1 MGLFAKI
8 AGFIGGST
16 VKTIADTVKAYFPPS
31 MSEKEKADLSLKISQ
46 VEHAREVQLLT
57 LANEADEVFNRR
69 IRDMEGTA
77 ADLKTVPIIGHVIIF
92 ARGCQR
98 PAFGIFTLIMDYQ
111 VMSGAWELEL
121 QSPKGIAFVVINIL
135 VLTFLFGERAI
146 KNVMPLILN
155 FFFAKKGKTNKA

>member
-1 MGLFAKI
+1 MGLFTKI
-8 AGFIGGST
+8 ADFLGGST

-31 MSEKEKADLSLKISQ
+31 MSEKEKAELGAEIARAEYAREIKLLSL
-46 VEHAREVQLLT
+46 
-57 LANEADEVFNRR
+57 ANAADEEFNKRM
-69 IRDMEGTA
+69 RDMEGTA
-77 ADLKTVPIIGHVIIF
+77 ADLKAVPIVGHIIIF

-111 VMSGAWELEL
+111 VMSGGWSIEL

-146 KNVMPLILN
+146 KNVMPLILD